1 VSDGSVTIDTRLN
14 NSEFTKGIKQLEN
27 IGKKG
32 LKTIGVAAGT
42 AVAGLTALGT
52 YATKVGSDFE
62 SGMSKVQAIS
72 GATGHELDKL
82 TAKAK
87 EMGAKTKFS
96 ATESAEAFQYMAMAG
111 WKTEDMLN
119 GIEGIMNL
127 AAASGENL
135 ASVSDIVT
143 DALTAFGLQA
153 KDSAHFADV
162 LAKASSNSNTNV
174 SMMGATFK
182 YVAPIAGS
190 LKYSI
195 EDTAVAIGL
204 MANAGIKGEQAG
216 TALRAMLTRLVKPP
230 KDAAAA
236 LDALKISATNAD
248 GTMKPL
254 SSVLQELREK
264 FKKLDDSQ
272 KASYAS
278 SIAGTEAMSGM
289 LAIVNASDSDFQ
301 KLTASINNADGASQ
315 EMANTMNNNLQGA
328 TTILKSNVE
337 SLGVAVYD
345 KFKGPATKGVKSLTT
360 SMEELTKSAT
370 NGKLSKSIDKL
381 ASSFGKLISKS
392 GKLLEKL
399 LPKLVDGLSWI
410 IDHSETIA
418 KVIGAMTAAMI
429 LFKTASK
436 LDTVI
441 KSFMKLTA
449 QVILSTSAT
458 KGATA
463 AQKLLNLAQSASP
476 IGLLI
481 TAVAALAAGLIYLAS
496 KQSEAQKEAK
506 EFADEM
512 TTQRKELEEYNASI
526 DETANANLA
535 HISSVEKLKDE
546 LKTLVDENGKVKDGY
561 KARVDFIL
569 NQMNEALGTEYR
581 LNGDVIDSYKNLQ
594 DEIDKTIKKKE
605 AEIRLNASEE
615 KYKNAIENQEEAVN
629 KLKEAYDKLGIPID
643 EAKTKYHGLKDK
655 QTEINEGLKKGTYLG
670 SIYNKNAID
679 NQVSE
684 LEDLIKAYE
693 EAEST
698 VKTYTDNIKQ
708 YEEDYALFVENKYS
722 EVGKTITNTTE
733 EWCDK
738 TLEELNNSIDEQSKA
753 LKSYEKIYETTGNE
767 MAKQQAEQA
776 QTNLDNLVAELAER
790 TSTVGE
796 LSQDEIEAWRKCGE
810 GAYKVYSAEIVR
822 MGPEMQKR
830 IEEATGIIAQKTPE
844 MQEEAKKLIEQ
855 TLAEFDKSPEA
866 RQKALNTLTGYLKGL
881 TNDEKRELLKQAG
894 IENVDIV
901 LEELNKGELS
911 EQNGKNIL
919 QGLLNGLSNG
929 GLQNQI
935 LGVASRIAQ
944 KVNQAFTG
952 KSGWDEHSPSKK
964 MKKFTEY
971 YVQPI
976 SDVMKKK
983 EGVIVKTSEGLAEKI
998 NNAFSDVE
1006 IDRLYKEMRAAVDFE
1021 THQFNSRATASA
1033 NLKAN
1038 KDSIRT
1044 INNDNGVSINN
1055 TQNFYEKQATPYEE
1069 QRQAKQQLRRLAYGL

>member
-1 VSDGSVTIDTRLN
+1 MSDGSVTIDTRLN
-14 NSEFTKGIKQLEN
+14 NSEFTKGIKQLES

-32 LKTIGVAAGT
+32 LKTIGVVAGT

-62 SGMSKVQAIS
+62 AGMSKVQAIS
-72 GATGHELDKL
+72 GATGDELDKL

-230 KDAAAA
+230 KDAAGA
-236 LDALKISATNAD
+236 LDALKISAKNAD

-289 LAIVNASDSDFQ
+289 LAIVNASDADFQ
-301 KLTASINNADGASQ
+301 KLTASINNADGAAS
-315 EMANTMNNNLQGA
+315 EMADTMNNNLQGA
-328 TTILKSNVE
+328 TTIFKSNVE
-337 SLGVAVYD
+337 SLGVAIYD
-345 KFKGPATKGVKSLTT
+345 KFKGPATEGVKSLTE

-381 ASSFGKLISKS
+381 ASSFSKLISKS

-410 IDHSETIA
+410 IDNGKTIA
-418 KVIGAMTAAMI
+418 KVIGAMATAMI
-429 LFKTASK
+429 AFKAASK
-436 LDTVI
+436 LETVI

-481 TAVAALAAGLIYLAS
+481 TAVAALAAGLTYLAS
-496 KQSEAQKEAK
+496 KQSEAQKRAK

-512 TTQRKELEEYNASI
+512 STQRQELEEYNASI
-526 DETANANLA
+526 DKTAGANLA
-535 HISSVEKLKDE
+535 HINSVEKLKDE

-561 KARVDFIL
+561 KGRVDFIL
-569 NQMNEALGTEYR
+569 NELNGALETEYKR
-581 LNGDVIDSYKNLQ
+581 NGDIIQGYKDLQ
-594 DEIDKTIKKKE
+594 AEIDKTIEKKK
-605 AEIRLNASEE
+605 AEIILNASEE
-615 KYKNAIENQEEAVN
+615 KYKKAIEEQEQAVSDLKTAHDELGMSLEEAKKKYN
-629 KLKEAYDKLGIPID
+629 EMLPQTADALKIGGALLAGQKNEVEALG
-643 EAKTKYHGLKDK
+643 
-655 QTEINEGLKKGTYLG
+655 NR
-670 SIYNKNAID
+670 
-679 NQVSE
+679 
-684 LEDLIKAYE
+684 IKAYE
-693 EAEST
+693 EAENA
-698 VKTYTDNIKQ
+698 VKTHTENVKD
-708 YEEDYALFVENKYS
+708 YENKYALWAENKYS
-722 EVGKTITNTTE
+722 ELANTITNTTE

-738 TLEELNNSIDEQSKA
+738 SLEDIKKGLEEQSKE
-753 LKSYEKIYETTGNE
+753 LKYYQEAYKKHGNE
-767 MAKQQAEQA
+767 IEKQRAEQA
-776 QTNLDNLVAELAER
+776 QKNLDNLVAQLVEH
-790 TSTVGE
+790 TSTLEE
-796 LSQDEIEAWRKCGE
+796 LGQDEIDAWKQLAE
-810 GAYKVYSAEIVR
+810 SDYNVYSAELVR

-830 IEEATGIIAQKTPE
+830 IEEATGIIAQEAPK
-844 MQEEAKKLIEQ
+844 MQEEAKKLIEE

-866 RQKALNTLTGYLKGL
+866 RQKALNTLTGYLNGL
-881 TNDEKRELLKQAG
+881 TDDEKRELLKKAG
-894 IENVDIV
+894 IENVDAV
-901 LEELNKGELS
+901 LKELEQGKLS
-911 EQNGKNIL
+911 EENGKNIL
-919 QGLLNGLSNG
+919 QGLLNGLNNG
-929 GLQNQI
+929 SLQGRI
-935 LGVASRIAQ
+935 LGVAAGLAQ

-952 KSGWDEHSPSKK
+952 KSGWDMHSPSKK
-964 MKKFTEY
+964 MKKFAEY

-983 EGVIVKTSEGLAEKI
+983 EGGIVKTSEGLAERVNK
-998 NNAFSDVE
+998 AFSDVE
-1006 IDRLYKEMRAAVDFE
+1006 VDRLYKEMRSAVDFE
-1021 THQFNSRATASA
+1021 TRQFNSKVRASA

>member
-1 VSDGSVTIDTRLN
+1 MSDGSVTIDTRLN

-62 SGMSKVQAIS
+62 AGMSKVQAIS
-72 GATGHELDKL
+72 GATRDELDRL

-236 LDALKISATNAD
+236 LDALKISSKNAD

-254 SSVLQELREK
+254 SNVLQELREK

-289 LAIVNASDSDFQ
+289 LAIVNASDADFQ
-301 KLTASINNADGASQ
+301 KLTASINNADGAAS
-315 EMANTMNNNLQGA
+315 ETADTMNNNLQGA
-328 TTILKSNVE
+328 TTIFKSNVE
-337 SLGVAVYD
+337 SLGVAIYD
-345 KFKGPATKGVKSLTT
+345 KFKGPATEGVKSLTK

-381 ASSFGKLISKS
+381 ASSFSKLISKS

-410 IDHSETIA
+410 IDNGKTIA
-418 KVIGAMTAAMI
+418 KVIGAMATAMI
-429 LFKTASK
+429 AFKTASK
-436 LDTVI
+436 LETII

-481 TAVAALAAGLIYLAS
+481 TAVAALTAGLIYLAS
-496 KQSEAQKEAK
+496 KQTEAQKRAK

-512 TTQRKELEEYNASI
+512 ATQRQELEEYNASI
-526 DETANANLA
+526 DKTANANLA
-535 HISSVEKLKDE
+535 HINSVEKLKDE

-561 KARVDFIL
+561 KGRVDFIL
-569 NQMNEALGTEYR
+569 NELNGALETEYK
-581 LNGDVIDSYKNLQ
+581 LNGDVIQGYKDLQ
-594 DEIDKTIKKKE
+594 AEIDKTIEKKK
-605 AEIRLNASEE
+605 AEIVLNASEE
-615 KYKNAIENQEEAVN
+615 KYKKAIEEQEQAVSNLKTAHDELGMSLEEAKKKYN
-629 KLKEAYDKLGIPID
+629 EMLPQTADALKVGGALLVGQKNEVEALG
-643 EAKTKYHGLKDK
+643 
-655 QTEINEGLKKGTYLG
+655 NR
-670 SIYNKNAID
+670 
-679 NQVSE
+679 
-684 LEDLIKAYE
+684 IKAYE
-693 EAEST
+693 EAENA
-698 VKTYTDNIKQ
+698 VKTHTENVK
-708 YEEDYALFVENKYS
+708 DYENKYALWA
-722 EVGKTITNTTE
+722 ENKYAELADTITTTTE

-738 TLEELNNSIDEQSKA
+738 SLKDIKKGLEEQSNE
-753 LKSYEKIYETTGNE
+753 LKGYRQIYKETENE
-767 MAKQQAEQA
+767 AAKQMAEQA
-776 QTNLDNLVAELAER
+776 QKNLDNLVAELVKR
-790 TSTVGE
+790 TSTIEE
-796 LSQDEIEAWRKCGE
+796 LGQDEIDAWKQLAE
-810 GAYKVYSAEIVR
+810 SSYNVYSAELVR

-830 IEEATGIIAQKTPE
+830 IEEATGIIAQEAPK
-844 MQEEAKKLIEQ
+844 MQEESKKLIEE

-866 RQKALNTLTGYLKGL
+866 RQKALNTLTGYLNGL
-881 TNDEKRELLKQAG
+881 TDDEKRELLKKAG
-894 IENVDIV
+894 IENVDTV
-901 LEELNKGELS
+901 LKELEQGKLS
-911 EQNGKNIL
+911 EENGKNIL
-919 QGLLNGLSNG
+919 QGLLNGLNNG
-929 GLQNQI
+929 GLQSQI
-935 LGVASRIAQ
+935 LGVAARLAQ

-964 MKKFTEY
+964 MKKFAEY

-976 SDVMKKK
+976 SDVMKNK
-983 EGVIVKTSEGLAEKI
+983 ESSIVGASENLAEKI

-1006 IDRLYKEMRAAVDFE
+1006 VDRLYKEMRAAVDFE
-1021 THQFNSRATASA
+1021 TQQFNSKVRASA

-1044 INNDNGVSINN
+1044 INNDNGVNINN

-1069 QRQAKQQLRRLAYGL
+1069 QKQAKQQLRRLAYGL

>member
-1 VSDGSVTIDTRLN
+1 MSDGSVTIDTRLN
-14 NSEFTKGIKQLEN
+14 KSEFTRGIKQLES

-62 SGMSKVQAIS
+62 AGMSKVQAIS
-72 GATGHELDKL
+72 GATGDELDKL

-195 EDTAVAIGL
+195 EDAAVAIGL

-230 KDAAAA
+230 KDAAGA
-236 LDALKISATNAD
+236 LDALKISAKNAD

-289 LAIVNASDSDFQ
+289 LSIVNASDADFQ
-301 KLTASINNADGASQ
+301 KLTASINNADGAAS
-315 EMANTMNNNLQGA
+315 EMADTMNNNLQGA
-328 TTILKSNVE
+328 TTIFKSNVE
-337 SLGVAVYD
+337 SLGVAIYD
-345 KFKGPATKGVKSLTT
+345 KFKGPATEGVKSLTK

-381 ASSFGKLISKS
+381 ASSFSKLISKS

-410 IDHSETIA
+410 IDNGKTIA
-418 KVIGAMTAAMI
+418 KVIGAMATAMI
-429 LFKTASK
+429 AFKTASK
-436 LDTVI
+436 LETVI

-481 TAVAALAAGLIYLAS
+481 TAVAALAAGLTYLAS

-512 TTQRKELEEYNASI
+512 STQRKELEEYNASI
-526 DETANANLA
+526 DKTANANLA
-535 HISSVEKLKDE
+535 HINSIEKLKDE

-561 KARVDFIL
+561 KGRVDFIL
-569 NQMNEALGTEYR
+569 NELNAALETEYKR
-581 LNGDVIDSYKNLQ
+581 NGDIIQGYKDLQ
-594 DEIDKTIKKKE
+594 AEIDKTIEKKK
-605 AEIRLNASEE
+605 AQIILNASEE
-615 KYKNAIENQEEAVN
+615 KYKNAIEKQEQAVED
-629 KLKEAYDKLGIPID
+629 LKNAYDKLAMPID
-643 EAKTKYHGLKDK
+643 EAKRKYQEYLDVINNPNSVPMDKFTEMAVIHKDEMETLGGL
-655 QTEINEGLKKGTYLG
+655 IAG
-670 SIYNKNAID
+670 
-679 NQVSE
+679 
-684 LEDLIKAYE
+684 YE
-693 EAEST
+693 EAENS
-698 VKTYTDNIKQ
+698 VKIYTENVK
-708 YEEDYALFVENKYS
+708 DYENKYALWAEGKYS
-722 EVGKTITNTTE
+722 ELANAITTTTE

-738 TLEELNNSIDEQSKA
+738 SLEDIKKGLEEQSKE
-753 LKSYEKIYETTGNE
+753 LKYYQEAYKKHGNE
-767 MAKQQAEQA
+767 IEKQRAEQA
-776 QTNLDNLVAELAER
+776 QKNLDNLVAELVER
-790 TSTVGE
+790 TSRTEE

-810 GAYKVYSAEIVR
+810 GAYEVYSAEIVK
-822 MGPEMQKR
+822 MGPEVQKR
-830 IEEATGIIAQKTPE
+830 IEEATGIIAQEAPK
-844 MQEEAKKLIEQ
+844 MQEEAKKLIEE

-866 RQKALNTLTGYLKGL
+866 RQKALNTLTGYLNGL
-881 TNDEKRELLKQAG
+881 TDDEKRELLKKAG
-894 IENVDIV
+894 IENVDAV
-901 LEELNKGELS
+901 LKELEQGKLS
-911 EQNGKNIL
+911 EENGKNIL
-919 QGLLNGLSNG
+919 QGLLNGLNNG
-929 GLQNQI
+929 GLQSKI
-935 LGVASRIAQ
+935 LGVATRLAQ

-964 MKKFTEY
+964 MKKFAEY

-983 EGVIVKTSEGLAEKI
+983 EGKIVGASEGLAERVNK
-998 NNAFSDVE
+998 AFSDLEV
-1006 IDRLYKEMRAAVDFE
+1006 DRLYKEMRSAVDFE
-1021 THQFNSRATASA
+1021 TQQFNSKVRASA

>member
-1 VSDGSVTIDTRLN
+1 MSDGSVIIETIFN
-14 NSEFTKGIKQLEN
+14 NSEFKKGIKQLES

-62 SGMSKVQAIS
+62 AGMSKVQAIS
-72 GATGHELDKL
+72 GATGNELDKL

-135 ASVSDIVT
+135 ANVSDIVT

-230 KDAAAA
+230 KEAASA

-254 SSVLQELREK
+254 SNVLQELREK
-264 FKKLDDSQ
+264 FKTLDDSQ

-301 KLTASINNADGASQ
+301 KLTQSINNADGASQ
-315 EMANTMNNNLQGA
+315 EMADTMNNNLQGA

-337 SLGVAVYD
+337 SLGVAIYD
-345 KFKGPATKGVKSLTT
+345 KFKGHATDGVKSLTA

-410 IDHSETIA
+410 IDHGGTIA
-418 KVIGAMTAAMI
+418 KVIGAMTTAMI
-429 LFKTASK
+429 AFKTASK
-436 LDTVI
+436 IEAVI
-441 KSFMKLTA
+441 KSVMKLTA
-449 QVILSTSAT
+449 QVILST
-458 KGATA
+458 GATNGA
-463 AQKLLNLAQSASP
+463 TTAQKLLNLAQSASP

-481 TAVAALAAGLIYLAS
+481 TAVAALTTGLIYLAS
-496 KQSEAQKEAK
+496 RQTEAQKEAK

-512 TTQRKELEEYNASI
+512 SNQRKELEEYNASI
-526 DETANANLA
+526 DKTANANLA
-535 HISSVEKLKDE
+535 HINSVEKLKDE

-561 KARVDFIL
+561 KGRVDFIL

-594 DEIDKTIKKKE
+594 NEIDNTIEKKK
-605 AEIRLNASEE
+605 AEIRLSASEE

-629 KLKEAYDKLGIPID
+629 NLK
-643 EAKTKYHGLKDK
+643 
-655 QTEINEGLKKGTYLG
+655 
-670 SIYNKNAID
+670 
-679 NQVSE
+679 
-684 LEDLIKAYE
+684 KAYE
-693 EAEST
+693 DLGMPLEEAKEKYNNLAKQTADAMKIGGASCIGLKNEVEALESKIKAVEDSEKV
-698 VKTYTDNIKQ
+698 VKTCTENQKK
-708 YEEDYALFVENKYS
+708 YEEDYALFVEGKYS
-722 EVGKTITNTTE
+722 EIGNTVTNTTE

-738 TLEELNNSIDEQSKA
+738 SLEDIKKGLEEQSKELEYYQQA
-753 LKSYEKIYETTGNE
+753 YQKHGNE
-767 MAKQQAEQA
+767 LEKQRAEQA
-776 QTNLDNLVAELAER
+776 QTNLDNLVAELVKR
-790 TSTVGE
+790 TSRTEE

-810 GAYKVYSAEIVR
+810 GAYKSYSAEIVR

-830 IEEATGIIAQKTPE
+830 IEEATGIIAQEAPE

-866 RQKALNTLTGYLKGL
+866 RQKALNTLTGYLNGM
-881 TNDEKRELLKQAG
+881 TDDEKRELLKQAG
-894 IENVDIV
+894 IENVDVI
-901 LEELNKGELS
+901 LEELDKGELS
-911 EQNGKNIL
+911 EENGKNIL
-919 QGLLNGLSNG
+919 QGLLNGINNG
-929 GLQNQI
+929 SLQGKI
-935 LGVASRIAQ
+935 LGVAAGLAQ

-952 KSGWDEHSPSKK
+952 KSGWDMHSPSKK
-964 MKKFTEY
+964 MRKYAEY
-971 YVQPI
+971 YIQPI
-976 SDVMKKK
+976 SDVMKKR
-983 EGVIVKTSEGLAEKI
+983 EGGIVRTSESLAERVNK
-998 NNAFSDVE
+998 AFSDVE
-1006 IDRLYKEMRAAVDFE
+1006 VDRIYKEMRAAVDFE
-1021 THQFNSRATASA
+1021 TQQFNAKARATANLNA
-1033 NLKAN
+1033 NRDN
-1038 KDSIRT
+1038 VRT
-1044 INNDNGVSINN
+1044 INNDHGININN
-1055 TQNFYEKQATPYEE
+1055 TQNFYEKNPTPYEE